1 MFASLGSR
9 IEEVEREE
17 KLRIFF
23 DFFHYGSE
31 EDFHFDASLYDR
43 RGYSF
48 KDAIA
53 PDSFEFR
60 SDYFKV
66 DGRYGRVMYLRD
78 YANFIKDS
86 FMAELTDID
95 RGLMLSIDA
104 SPITTEQAI
113 RQSENKLL
121 AVETNISNWQR
132 KQNQNN
138 NFSATIPYDME
149 RQRNESREF
158 LNDLVARD
166 QRMIP
171 ALITIVHTADT
182 KEKLDADTESI
193 RQCARKNLCSLNILR
208 WQQLEGLNVC
218 LGETEVFHLGML
230 GPVGCFVFLFSASFG
245 QIDGLG
251 DDRNPRMRRFRLIP
265 LIFPTLYIGLYVLDI
280 LSPVHLSVKIIHTFL
295 LLLIAATVY
304 YNFKHLIIPDV
315 TYGIFKSMRK
325 YNLLV
330 LCISALFTVRVLFS
344 DYGMDMAENIIVL
357 LLAATF
363 LLLLPITAKGVQ
375 KM

>member
-1 MFASLGSR
+1 MFGKKKRKKVR
-9 IEEVEREE
+9 IPV
-17 KLRIFF
+17 
-23 DFFHYGSE
+23 SE
-31 EDFHFDASLYDR
+31 YEY
-43 RGYSF
+43 
-48 KDAIA
+48 
-53 PDSFEFR
+53 
-60 SDYFKV
+60 
-66 DGRYGRVMYLRD
+66 YL
-78 YANFIKDS
+78 
-86 FMAELTDID
+86 
-95 RGLMLSIDA
+95 
-104 SPITTEQAI
+104 
-113 RQSENKLL
+113 
-121 AVETNISNWQR
+121 
-132 KQNQNN
+132 
-138 NFSATIPYDME
+138 
-149 RQRNESREF
+149 
-158 LNDLVARD
+158 
-166 QRMIP
+166 
-171 ALITIVHTADT
+171 
-182 KEKLDADTESI
+182 
-193 RQCARKNLCSLNILR
+193 
-208 WQQLEGLNVC
+208 
-218 LGETEVFHLGML
+218 ML

-251 DDRNPRMRRFRLIP
+251 DDRNPRMRKFRLIP

-375 KM
+375 KWYT